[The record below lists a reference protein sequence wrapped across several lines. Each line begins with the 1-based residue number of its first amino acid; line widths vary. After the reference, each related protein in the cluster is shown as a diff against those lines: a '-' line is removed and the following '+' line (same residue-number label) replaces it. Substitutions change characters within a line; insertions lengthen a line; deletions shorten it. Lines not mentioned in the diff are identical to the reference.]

1 MTGMAR
7 RAELA
12 DFLRTRRETLDPV
25 SVGLQPG
32 PRRRTPGLRREEVA
46 QLSGVSHTWYTWLEQ
61 RRDITV
67 SRQVLDSLARAL
79 RLSTV
84 ERRHLFALADVALPD
99 ERLARPVVTD
109 TLRRLVDT
117 LDPNPAHVISP
128 WWDLLAWNRTYSA
141 LLGGLEHRAEEE
153 RNSLWLLFTDP
164 ATRSLLVD
172 WNAEA
177 RQILGQFRAN
187 TATYPGDPRATALVD
202 ALDEASAEFRT
213 LWAEHPVKGFQPSR
227 KRFNHA
233 IAGRLDLDY
242 VKLTAAED
250 NQQNL
255 VVFLPADPTTT
266 DRLRQLSDPAVS
278 DRVPLGGVP
287 GVLEYAPSSNTHAAS
302 ASSTPMPTST

>member
-12 DFLRTRRETLDPV
+12 DFLRTRREALDPLTI
-25 SVGLQPG
+25 GLHPG

-61 RRDITV
+61 RRDISV

-79 RLSTV
+79 RLNTV
-84 ERRHLFALADVALPD
+84 ERRHLFTLAGVALPD
-99 ERLARPVVTD
+99 EHLARPVVTD
-109 TLRRLVDT
+109 PLRRLVDT
-117 LDPNPAHVISP
+117 LDPNPAYVISP
-128 WWDLLAWNRTYSA
+128 WWDLLAWNRSYSA
-141 LLGGLEHRAEEE
+141 LLGGLEFRPEEE

-202 ALDEASAEFRT
+202 ALHEASAEFRT

-233 IAGRLDLDY
+233 VAGRLDLDY
-242 VKLTAAED
+242 VKLATAED
-250 NQQNL
+250 TQQNL
-255 VVFLPADPTTT
+255 VVFLPADPTTA
-266 DRLRQLSDPAVS
+266 DRVRQLGDQAVQ
-278 DRVPLGGVP
+278 DRVPLNAVR
-287 GVLEYAPSSNTHAAS
+287 
-302 ASSTPMPTST
+302 